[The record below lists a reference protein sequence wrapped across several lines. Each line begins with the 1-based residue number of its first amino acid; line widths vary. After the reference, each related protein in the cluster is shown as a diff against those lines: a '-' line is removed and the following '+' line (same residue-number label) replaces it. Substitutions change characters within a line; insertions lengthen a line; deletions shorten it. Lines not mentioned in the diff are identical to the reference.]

1 MRCIQKVQDDLD
13 RMYSWSDEWLMLFN
27 VKKCKV
33 MHLGYNNG
41 LANYTMNGNILESV
55 VEEKD
60 LGVVFQ
66 NNLKWDKQCAKAVN
80 TANRILGMIKGNFVF
95 LNRENFLLLYKS
107 LVRPHLEYCIQVWCP
122 HFKKDIELLENVQ
135 RRATKLVKC
144 MRDKSYEER
153 LDYFKLT
160 TLETRRLRGDLI
172 EAFKILN
179 GKEKVEVGKFFRVSM
194 SNRTRGHSMKIIKS
208 SCRLDLR
215 KFAFSHRVINVWNT
229 LTEDIIAC
237 DTINSFKNKLDKFL
251 NGRGFK

>member
-1 MRCIQKVQDDLD
+1 
-13 RMYSWSDEWLMLFN
+13 
-27 VKKCKV
+27 

-41 LANYTMNGNILESV
+41 LTNYTMNGNILESV

-60 LGVVFQ
+60 LGVIFQ
-66 NNLKWDKQCAKAVN
+66 DNLKWDKQCAKAVN
-80 TANRILGMIKGNFVF
+80 TANRILGMIKRNFVF

-107 LVRPHLEYCIQVWCP
+107 LVRPHLEYCIQVWCL

-135 RRATKLVKC
+135 RRATKIVKC

-172 EAFKILN
+172 EAFKILK
-179 GKEKVEVGKFFRVSM
+179 GKEKVDVGKFFKVSM

-215 KFAFSHRVINVWNT
+215 KFAFSQRVINVWNT
-229 LTEDIIAC
+229 LTEDTIAC
-237 DTINSFKNKLDKFL
+237 DTINSFKNKLDEFL